1 MLLGILF
8 LTQVHLHATHIVGGE
23 LNYTHLQGDQY
34 EIKLTIFRDCYNANP
49 NVFFDD
55 TVSIGVF
62 NPISLELFEDIRIPY
77 DSLLNDTLS
86 PVLYNDCLV
95 IPPDVC
101 VHTTFYKDTINL
113 PYQEDGYVLTYQ
125 RCCRNGTINNII
137 NPLETGATFSVFISP
152 QALAYNNSNPKFQ
165 SWPPIYICS
174 GFPIYYDQSAIDVDG
189 DSIAYKLCTPLTG
202 GGLAPNGNPKPQPPA
217 PPPYEPVVW
226 QDPPYNEDNMLN
238 AFPGPVLTID
248 PITGFLS
255 GTPNTIGQ
263 FVVGICIE
271 EFRFGELISTTR
283 RDFQYNVGLCESP
296 AAAFFS
302 PETICTSDSI
312 LFDNQS
318 TNTSNFLWSFDA
330 LNNPD
335 WTSSETN
342 PSFLYP
348 AYGEYLVQLI
358 SEPFTI
364 CADTFQQDITVLP
377 TGLIPSIDYNFIS
390 CGDIFEIDFQS
401 NITSLGST
409 PIDYTWYFSNG
420 QTIFAENPTVFF
432 NNDVTFLEVTLE
444 VTGSEGCIYEAYE
457 TLYLNT
463 IDEDI
468 ELDSLTICE
477 GESVFLNPVY
487 SLDYTYSWTP
497 NQNISNPYSPNPQVS
512 PTEDTFYEVVIA
524 DNQGCTK
531 TASVWIDVNQSPSL
545 AIPSD
550 TIICDTVV
558 TIPVQTNATDYYW
571 STTADFQDT
580 LLVNQTLFISVI
592 DSASYYISA
601 QSDINEC
608 LVLDSIVIY
617 SEAIIQEEELPTFLG
632 CIGESY
638 SINHA
643 DNLSNFD
650 SVDYD
655 FSFAYPIIAD
665 NEQISFYA
673 TQVGWDTI
681 FLTYFNAANCQKNA
695 FIPFYLSDGS
705 SLPAISSDDC
715 EGLTRTFEIDENLQ
729 AFSLWDFGDNTGIYT
744 FEADE
749 IILHDYVA
757 EGNYLVQYWIPD
769 LIECTDT
776 VSLSIDVTNNPV
788 DLSIEV
794 TPVDCTQ
801 GIFQLE
807 LGIEDINL
815 IDSLVW
821 TIDSNTFTSPITE
834 ISVID
839 SSLIT
844 LNIFLPNGCQE
855 ILNYSLN
862 RPVESDFSF
871 DTLSICPGDSVML
884 TKNLDVNQEIA
895 WTGNLITGVLSSET
909 IVLYPDVSGYV
920 LTEVLTNYN
929 AGSCSYYDSIYIAVN
944 ALVQPVLNL
953 SNQDCNETIEVSM
966 DNVDPTNSPIWIVN
980 QDSIITP
987 ILSLNS
993 NAYAGDYIYGWSNIP
1008 GACNSLDS
1016 LLIPGL
1022 APPFPDDTLFIPCY
1036 PNESTLTW
1044 EDHPSAEISWN
1055 TFGTD
1060 LSYNNE
1066 VFTFPFATNSYY
1078 EIYQEDILDCIDT
1091 LEVYVNGSTA
1101 LLGLELLTNADTI
1114 LLGDSLIVFANI
1126 TDLSYYQF
1134 EYEQEVLEGTD
1145 YIMGILPNGD
1155 GQVNLLAMDSLGC
1168 MDEVFVNFVVLDP
1181 KCTFPFVYFPNTF
1194 TPNNDGEN
1202 DLFKV
1207 EGNFITELELY
1218 IYDRWGELVFF
1229 SDDPN
1234 DGWDGTYKGVDLDS
1248 DTYAYYANIVCI
1260 GGLKSTEQ
1268 GNITLIR

>member
-34 EIKLTIFRDCYNANP
+34 EISLTIFRDCYNANP

-302 PETICTSDSI
+302 PETICTTDSI

-318 TNTSNFLWSFDA
+318 TNTSSFLWSFDA
-330 LNNPD
+330 INNPD
-335 WTSSETN
+335 WTSSDTN
-342 PSFLYP
+342 PSFMYP
-348 AYGEYLVQLI
+348 AFGEYLVQLI

-377 TGLIPSIDYNFIS
+377 TGLIPSIDYTFVT
-390 CGDIFEIDFQS
+390 CGDYFEIDFQS
-401 NITSLGST
+401 NVTSLGST
-409 PIDYTWYFSNG
+409 AVDYTWYFSNG

-432 NNDVTFLEVTLE
+432 NSDVTFLEVSLE
-444 VTGSEGCIYEAYE
+444 VVGSEGCIYEANE
-457 TLYLNT
+457 TLYLNA
-463 IDEDI
+463 IDEEI
-468 ELDSLTICE
+468 ELDSLTICA

-487 SLDYTYSWTP
+487 SLGYTYSWTP
-497 NQNISNPYSPNPQVS
+497 NLNMSNPYSPNPQVT
-512 PTEDTFYEVVIA
+512 PTEDTSYEVLIA

-531 TASVWIDVNQSPSL
+531 TESVWVEVIQGPSL
-545 AIPSD
+545 AIASD
-550 TIICDTVV
+550 TIICDTLV
-558 TIPVQTNATDYYW
+558 TIPVQTNATNFYW
-571 STTADFQDT
+571 SSTADFQDT
-580 LLVNQTLFISVI
+580 LLLNEELLVSVT
-592 DSASYYISA
+592 DSASFYIAA
-601 QSDINEC
+601 QSNLNEC
-608 LVLDSIVIY
+608 LVFDSVVIY

-632 CIGESY
+632 CIGDSY

-643 DNLSNFD
+643 ENLSNFD
-650 SVDYD
+650 SVAYD

-665 NEQISFYA
+665 NEQVSFYA

-681 FLTYFNAANCQKNA
+681 FLTYFNAANCQKNT

-705 SLPAISSDDC
+705 ALPAISSDDC
-715 EGLTRTFEIDENLQ
+715 EGLTRSFEIDENLQ
-729 AFSLWDFGDNTGIYT
+729 AFSLWDFGDDSGIFA
-744 FEADE
+744 FEAGE
-749 IILHDYVA
+749 SILHDYA
-757 EGNYLVQYWIPD
+757 EEGNYQVQYWIPD

-776 VSLSIDVTNNPV
+776 ISLSIDVINNPV

-794 TPVDCTQ
+794 SPVDCAQ

-807 LGIEDINL
+807 LGIDDLNL
-815 IDSLVW
+815 IDSLAW
-821 TIDSNTFTSPITE
+821 TIDNTIYTSPITE

-855 ILNYSLN
+855 ILNYMLS
-862 RPVESDFSF
+862 RAVESEFDF
-871 DTLSICPGDSVML
+871 DTLSICPGDSVIL
-884 TKNLDVNQEIA
+884 TKNIDVNQEIA
-895 WTGNLITGVLSSET
+895 WSGDLISGVLTSET
-909 IVLYPDVSGYV
+909 IALVPDVSGYV
-920 LTEVLTNYN
+920 LTEVVTNYN
-929 AGSCSYYDSIYIAVN
+929 AGTCSFYDSIFIAVD
-944 ALVQPVLNL
+944 ALVQPTITL
-953 SNQDCNETIEVSM
+953 SNQDCNETLELSM
-966 DNVDPTNSPIWIVN
+966 ENIDPTFSPIWIVN
-980 QDSIITP
+980 QDSIVSST
-987 ILSLNS
+987 LSINS
-993 NAYAGDYIYGWSNIP
+993 AAYTGDYIYGWSNIA

-1016 LLIPGL
+1016 LLIPEF
-1022 APPFPDDTLFIPCY
+1022 APPLPNDTLFTPCY
-1036 PNESTLTW
+1036 PEVSTLPW
-1044 EDHPSAEISWN
+1044 DDHPNAEISW
-1055 TFGTD
+1055 TTYGTD
-1060 LSYNNE
+1060 LSYNNG
-1066 VFTFPFATNSYY
+1066 VFTFPFANNSYY
-1078 EIYQEDILDCIDT
+1078 QIYQQDLLNCIDT
-1091 LEVYVNGSTA
+1091 LEVFVNGSSA
-1101 LLGLELLTNADTI
+1101 LLGLELLASADTI
-1114 LLGDSLIVFANI
+1114 LLGDSLFVSANI
-1126 TDLSYYQF
+1126 TDLSFYQF
-1134 EYEQEVLEGTD
+1134 EYDQEVLEGTD
-1145 YIMGILPNGD
+1145 YLFGILPNAD
-1155 GQVNLLAMDSLGC
+1155 GQVNLLATDSLGC
-1168 MDEVFVNFVVLDP
+1168 MEEVFVNFIVLDP

-1194 TPNNDGEN
+1194 TPNDDGEN

-1234 DGWDGTYKGVDLDS
+1234 EGWDGTYKGVDLDS
-1248 DTYAYYANIVCI
+1248 DTYAYYAHILCI
-1260 GGLKSTEQ
+1260 GGLETTEQ